1 MSTISS
7 NIPGSHSFPPI
18 NPLLPS
24 INDLLDIDQLVL
36 GEDMDMLLEVKPKGG
51 GTPLKGEGRS
61 TAGLGSPSI
70 VLGFRWGQGRQ
81 PGDTQVNL
89 TTLGARAVSDLYIV
103 KAVDS
108 ATAGLAGLC
117 GSNKGVESATLVC
130 LKDAGNQ
137 QEFFRIVASDGGVRN
152 HTIFT
157 SARHNRVLEA
167 FQVTFKTLKISYSP
181 QTGRGSMGGV
191 TQYEL
196 SVPSA

>member
-1 MSTISS
+1 MSNHSS
-7 NIPGSHSFPPI
+7 GAHAQSPI
-18 NPLLPS
+18 NPLLPN
-24 INDLLDIDQLVL
+24 IHELLDIDQLVL
-36 GEDMDMLLEVKPKGG
+36 SNDMDMLLEVKPKGG

-61 TAGLGSPSI
+61 AAGLGSPSI
-70 VLGFRWGQGRQ
+70 ILGFRWGQGRQ

-103 KAVDS
+103 KEVDS
-108 ATAGLAGLC
+108 STAGLAGLC
-117 GSNKGVESATLVC
+117 GSNKGVESATIVC

-137 QEFFRIVASDGGVRN
+137 QEYFRIVASDGGVRN

-157 SARHNRVLEA
+157 SARHNLVLEA

-181 QTGRGSMGGV
+181 QTGKGSMGGV

-196 SVPSA
+196 NIPSA